1 MDNQSV
7 SSSSSSTTPK
17 KTDQKF
23 KSAVVTVEEKETM
36 NNPEQRSPQEVVFE
50 NTIPDPELPV
60 FTLEVV
66 RTERDNELKYPPKDK
81 NLDSV
86 LSGGTSLPP
95 FQSFPVPSFG
105 LFGPA
110 YGGSSS
116 TNDINLDLTL
126 GPSSWS
132 NTNPSFYAKLF
143 TAVLPC
149 VPRNNFV
156 AGNPGNSSAS
166 THSKSLFSM
175 GKNQAMVRHF
185 ASSYPT
191 TYYCYDLFSLQGNGS
206 GNWPLKSQ
214 LKENGSGS
222 SHSKSLFSMEKNKA
236 VEPPVAPPNG
246 TTDLLFPSPE
256 NGSGSSHLKSL
267 ISKGENK
274 VVVPENDDDDDDY
287 TDTTIGRIR
296 WLNKKKRSRPE

>member
-1 MDNQSV
+1 MENQSV

-17 KTDQKF
+17 KPDQKL

-132 NTNPSFYAKLF
+132 NTNPSSWSNTDPSFYRKLF
-143 TAVLPC
+143 TPVLPC

-175 GKNQAMVRHF
+175 GKNQAM
-185 ASSYPT
+185 
-191 TYYCYDLFSLQGNGS
+191 
-206 GNWPLKSQ
+206 
-214 LKENGSGS
+214 ENGSGS

-236 VEPPVAPPNG
+236 VEPPLAPPNG

>member
-1 MDNQSV
+1 M

-17 KTDQKF
+17 KPDQKL

-36 NNPEQRSPQEVVFE
+36 NNPEQRPPQEVVFE

-132 NTNPSFYAKLF
+132 NTNPSSWSNTDPSFYRKLF
-143 TAVLPC
+143 TPVLPC

-156 AGNPGNSSAS
+156 AGNP
-166 THSKSLFSM
+166 
-175 GKNQAMVRHF
+175 V
-185 ASSYPT
+185 
-191 TYYCYDLFSLQGNGS
+191 GS
-206 GNWPLKSQ
+206 NTRYI
-214 LKENGSGS
+214 
-222 SHSKSLFSMEKNKA
+222 
-236 VEPPVAPPNG
+236 PPNG
-246 TTDLLFPSPE
+246 NNNVCHDFFFFT
-256 NGSGSSHLKSL
+256 
-267 ISKGENK
+267 GE
-274 VVVPENDDDDDDY
+274 
-287 TDTTIGRIR
+287 
-296 WLNKKKRSRPE
+296 

>member
-17 KTDQKF
+17 KTDQKL

-132 NTNPSFYAKLF
+132 NTNPSSWSNTDPSFYRKLF
-143 TAVLPC
+143 TPVLPC

-156 AGNPGNSSAS
+156 AGNPVGSNTRYIPPNGNNNVSHYFFSLQGNSSAS

-185 ASSYPT
+185 ALSYPT

-214 LKENGSGS
+214 LKVG
-222 SHSKSLFSMEKNKA
+222 KKRVRL
-236 VEPPVAPPNG
+236 PPLAPP
-246 TTDLLFPSPE
+246 
-256 NGSGSSHLKSL
+256 
-267 ISKGENK
+267 
-274 VVVPENDDDDDDY
+274 Y
-287 TDTTIGRIR
+287 
-296 WLNKKKRSRPE
+296 